1 MASVQQSKGPS
12 VQHNLVSCMSSNS
25 KKRHAC
31 IERNI
36 NNSRL
41 NKNYLELRS
50 QILKKLSLPDDTNSK
65 IYLPKIESLDESST
79 EIFFNQARMIEIQY
93 ITALTTYDM
102 IKEEDYSV
110 ARIYPGVRGHEDF
123 RIVYNEDYDN
133 DREHEEVIE
142 KLYNLRDEH
151 STYGAN
157 VPRKYTDFP
166 EEEFEISFC
175 HA

>member
-1 MASVQQSKGPS
+1 M
-12 VQHNLVSCMSSNS
+12 
-25 KKRHAC
+25 
-31 IERNI
+31 
-36 NNSRL
+36 
-41 NKNYLELRS
+41 RS

-79 EIFFNQARMIEIQY
+79 EIFLNQARMIEIQY

-102 IKEEDYSV
+102 IKEEDDSV
-110 ARIYPGVRGHEDF
+110 ARIYPGYRSYEDF

-157 VPRKYTDFP
+157 VPIKYTDCP
-166 EEEFEISFC
+166 EDDFEISFC
-175 HA
+175 RG